1 MKRQPNDWITKDL
14 CENLLSSW
22 LAVTASVRNER
33 MVRSLTFQEVFI
45 CNILS
50 HAQKNNVKEIT
61 ASVIVEQTGI
71 LKSQVNKI
79 LDTMEQKE
87 LIERLRSPHDK
98 RYILIQLTALGQIQ
112 YQQEH
117 THILGIMEQ
126 LILQLGPDE
135 TNHLIPE
142 LSHLA
147 AIMKNLKE
155 E

>member
-1 MKRQPNDWITKDL
+1 MKRQTNDWITKDL

-33 MVRSLTFQEVFI
+33 MVHSLTFQEVFI

-50 HAQKNNVKEIT
+50 HAQKNNVEEIT

-79 LDTMEQKE
+79 LDTMEQKK

-98 RYILIQLTALGQIQ
+98 RYILIRLTDLGQTQ

-117 THILGIMEQ
+117 IHILGIMEQ

>member
-98 RYILIQLTALGQIQ
+98 RYILIQLTALV
-112 YQQEH
+112 
-117 THILGIMEQ
+117 
-126 LILQLGPDE
+126 
-135 TNHLIPE
+135 
-142 LSHLA
+142 
-147 AIMKNLKE
+147 
-155 E
+155 